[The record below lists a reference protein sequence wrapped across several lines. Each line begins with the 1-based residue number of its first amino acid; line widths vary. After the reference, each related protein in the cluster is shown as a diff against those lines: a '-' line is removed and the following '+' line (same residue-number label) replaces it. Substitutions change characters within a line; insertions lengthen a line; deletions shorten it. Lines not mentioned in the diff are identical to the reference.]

1 MRAIIN
7 KRRTGG
13 ASAEAAA
20 AAGSYHGA
28 AEQEV
33 ADQQRSKKSGS
44 LGTSGAASSEDERT
58 KRPGVMPVGA
68 RLLRLS
74 AGARRWMAL
83 GVLVSLT
90 ITATYVAQ
98 GVLIAS
104 ALVRIFDGAE
114 WQEIVPLL
122 LGTLLLLAV
131 RTVLLWAGELVAVS
145 TGVAI
150 KARLRRR
157 LYEQLFVLG
166 PGYTTGV
173 RTGTVQATVVDGVEK
188 LETYFSKFL
197 VQLIAAVV
205 GSAAILAG
213 MAVVDPMIGAVLAGA
228 AVAISATPLIARRLQ
243 AERSAWFWD
252 SWRQL
257 GGEYLDALQGMTT
270 LKVFDASGRRGR
282 QLSERSWD
290 FYRASIRFVSVANLR
305 TGAMGLLSAGGV
317 ALAVGLGAV
326 RLSTGALTAFQLLL
340 VLLLAR
346 EAFRPLEDLQKAYHS
361 AYPAISAARGVFRL
375 LESEPVVTDPAE
387 NGVSAGSGAITFDDV
402 TFAYRPSKPAVLTNV
417 SLRIDAG
424 ETVALVGRSGAGK
437 STVVALLLRFFD
449 PQTGRICLG
458 DADLSTLPLADLRQ
472 RIALV
477 SQSTYLFHGTVRAN
491 LALGAPHVSD
501 EQIDD
506 AARSAGA
513 YEFISRLPHG
523 YETLVGERGLTLS
536 GGERQRIA
544 IARALL
550 KDAPILVLDEATSS
564 IDAANEA
571 EIQQA
576 LDRLSAGRTTLVIAH
591 RLSSVRAADRI
602 VLLERG
608 RLAATG
614 THQELLESSAA
625 YARLVAAQGT
635 DDPSDDDAHFG
646 DDAPSRRNDE
656 SEGIAR

>member
-1 MRAIIN
+1 MRSIINN
-7 KRRTGG
+7 KRRRVDG
-13 ASAEAAA
+13 
-20 AAGSYHGA
+20 
-28 AEQEV
+28 
-33 ADQQRSKKSGS
+33 RSV
-44 LGTSGAASSEDERT
+44 D
-58 KRPGVMPVGA
+58 VVPVGA

-74 AGARRWMAL
+74 AGARRWMAV
-83 GVLVSLT
+83 GVLLSLT
-90 ITATYVAQ
+90 ITATYVTQ

-114 WQEIVPLL
+114 WREILPLL
-122 LGTLLLLAV
+122 LGALLLLAV
-131 RTVLLWAGELVAVS
+131 RTALLWASELVAVT

-157 LYEQLFVLG
+157 LYERLFVLG
-166 PGYTTGV
+166 PGYTAGV

-213 MAVVDPMIGAVLAGA
+213 MAVVDPVIGAVLAAA
-228 AVAISATPLIARRLQ
+228 AVAISTTPLLARRLQ

-252 SWRQL
+252 SWRRL

-270 LKVFDASGRRGR
+270 LKAFDASERRGR

-361 AYPAISAARGVFRL
+361 AYPAMSAARGVFRL
-375 LESEPVVTDPAE
+375 LESEPVVADPDEHIAPPA
-387 NGVSAGSGAITFDDV
+387 SSSITFDDV
-402 TFAYRPSKPAVLTNV
+402 TFAYGQSKPAVLDNI
-417 SLRIDAG
+417 SLRIEEG

-449 PQTGRICLG
+449 PQSGQIRLG
-458 DADLSTLPLADLRQ
+458 DADLRTLSVADLRQ

-477 SQSTYLFHGTVRAN
+477 SQDTYLFHGTVRAN
-491 LALGAPHVSD
+491 LALGAPDVSD
-501 EQIDD
+501 AQIDD
-506 AARSAGA
+506 AARAAGA

-523 YETLVGERGLTLS
+523 YDTVVGERGLTLS

-571 EIQQA
+571 ELQAA
-576 LDRLSAGRTTLVIAH
+576 LDRLSAGRTTVVIAH

-602 VLLERG
+602 ALLERG
-608 RLAATG
+608 RVTVTG
-614 THQELLESSAA
+614 THQELLENSAA
-625 YARLVAAQGT
+625 YARLVAAQGNDGAN
-635 DDPSDDDAHFG
+635 DDVVSSDDDA
-646 DDAPSRRNDE
+646 PRRAAE
-656 SEGIAR
+656 QSGGILR